1 MGKHSAPTRSKKKRF
16 PAFLP
21 AILAVVAGIAVLVA
35 AIVFFFQNPYA
46 SLLEEADVSFTECEG
61 DEELLKISFEGDAEG
76 ILECRKA
83 LNALRKGE
91 NPPKTVEWTLLQGET
106 VLTQGRVEHLGFLPA
121 PETPR
126 VETMEEDLTL
136 LKLKYELEQSGLSV
150 SLRGARSENPS
161 GKVLAVTV
169 SGKEE
174 DAKNALSILPAALQ
188 AMNEEGGGIVRVS
201 VLFYD
206 YGTLFAAADYDL
218 AYGDVLLSSK
228 LAE

>member
-21 AILAVVAGIAVLVA
+21 ALLAVVAGIAVLVS
-35 AIVFFFQNPYA
+35 AIVFFFQNPYE
-46 SLLEEADVSFTECEG
+46 SLLEDAGVAFAECEG
-61 DEELLKISFEGDAEG
+61 DEEVLKISFNGDAEG
-76 ILECRKA
+76 ILQCRKA
-83 LNALRKGE
+83 LNALREGE
-91 NPPKTVEWTLLQGET
+91 NPPETVEWTLLQGEEI
-106 VLTQGRVEHLGFLPA
+106 LTQGTVEHVGFLPA
-121 PETPR
+121 PESPR
-126 VETMEEDLTL
+126 VETMEEDLTV

-150 SLRGARSENPS
+150 KIQGARTQNPD
-161 GKVLAVTV
+161 GKALTVTV
-169 SGKEE
+169 NGKEE
-174 DAKNALSILPAALQ
+174 DAKNALSILPAALR
-188 AMNEEGGGIVRVS
+188 AMNGEGGGIVRVT

>member
-21 AILAVVAGIAVLVA
+21 AMLAVVAGIAVLVA

-46 SLLEEADVSFTECEG
+46 SLLEEADVSFAECEG

-83 LNALRKGE
+83 LNALREGE

-136 LKLKYELEQSGLSV
+136 LKLQYELKHRQW
-150 SLRGARSENPS
+150 R
-161 GKVLAVTV
+161 
-169 SGKEE
+169 
-174 DAKNALSILPAALQ
+174 
-188 AMNEEGGGIVRVS
+188 
-201 VLFYD
+201 
-206 YGTLFAAADYDL
+206 
-218 AYGDVLLSSK
+218 
-228 LAE
+228 